1 MLVLKLFL
9 NVKQPV
15 SPVHG
20 SSDVHSCEPNKRNDG
35 SEYILLQNEV
45 TAANQRNH
53 RLFLPLL
60 SLHHRHCSLAQY
72 VPEPLIQVFQDTLL
86 RK

>member
-9 NVKQPV
+9 NVKLPV

-35 SEYILLQNEV
+35 SEYILLQNEA
-45 TAANQRNH
+45 TAANQKNDYSCPRFHCIIGIAVLFNMRWNH
-53 RLFLPLL
+53 
-60 SLHHRHCSLAQY
+60 
-72 VPEPLIQVFQDTLL
+72 
-86 RK
+86 